1 MKNHQGVWIWVLED
15 IRLDYLKQLKIC
27 NVKRVYLKVFDGKT
41 NPMFWEFQCKGNI
54 IQEFKN
60 DNIQVFG
67 WGYHYGTSDVSKQVK
82 AVQQA
87 LDCGLDGY
95 IVDMEVEVEDSKTHA
110 NVDKLLAELKPLV
123 PAGAFGYTSFGH
135 PEFHPNVPWK
145 TLDKYCDLAMPQIYF
160 EKFTFGRN
168 NEDEVQKC
176 LQAHKNLGLTKETL
190 PIWGSESN
198 AAQPASRGELQGYLD
213 RFTGSSIWRVPKVNE
228 KGEAW
233 NLNYSGSAIG
243 FSSGSTT
250 LPTLPVLN
258 RILKWGIK
266 GKDVEALQT
275 ALNAQGFNAGKVDG
289 DFEDDT
295 EKAVR
300 RFQQKAGLTVD
311 GEVWTETWKA
321 LGGQTQSSIPTSG
334 NLQKLAEFA
343 EDEAKKQL
351 SWTAASSE
359 AEKYLNIFR
368 KPMQDLGQIGS
379 AKVFYDW
386 CGAFVY
392 YCCKEVSID
401 IPVQPNGF
409 WATLALVESWK
420 FWGKQQGFWFRK
432 GDQVPKRGDIVV
444 FDWDG
449 DGELNH
455 IGIVR
460 GYTPGSNT
468 INTSEGNKQNQS
480 GNFTR
485 SLSYVAGFIRIV

>member
-1 MKNHQGVWIWVLED
+1 MANAQGVWIWVLED
-15 IRLDYLKQLKIC
+15 IRKDYLEQLKTC
-27 NVKRVYLKVFDGKT
+27 RAKRVYLKVFDGRSK
-41 NPMFWEFQCKGNI
+41 PMFWDFQCNKNI
-54 IQEFKN
+54 INDFNKN
-60 DNIQVFG
+60 EIQVYG
-67 WGYHYGTSDVSKQVK
+67 WGYHYGTPDIAKQVD

-95 IVDMEVEVEDSKTHA
+95 VVDMESEVEDTATHD
-110 NVDKLLAELKPLV
+110 NVDKLLAALKPVV
-123 PAGAFGYTSFGH
+123 PAGGFGYTSFGH
-135 PEFHPNVPWK
+135 PEFHPNIPWK
-145 TLDKYCDLAMPQIYF
+145 IFDKYCELAMPQIYF

-168 NEDEVQKC
+168 NEDEVQQC
-176 LQAHKNLGLTKETL
+176 LSAHKKLGLTTAIL

-198 AAQPASRGELQGYLD
+198 TFQPASRAELQAYLD
-213 RFTGSSIWRVPKVNE
+213 RFPGSSIWRVPKYNE
-228 KGEAW
+228 RGDAW
-233 NLNYSGSAIG
+233 NLNYDAPALMPSSGSA
-243 FSSGSTT
+243 T
-250 LPTLPVLN
+250 LPTLPALTRVLKLGK
-258 RILKWGIK
+258 I
-266 GKDVEALQT
+266 GKDIEALQN
-275 ALNAQGFNAGKVDG
+275 ALNAQGFNSGQVDG
-289 DFEDDT
+289 EFGDKT

-321 LGGQTQSSIPTSG
+321 LGGQTQTPNPTSG
-334 NLQKLAEFA
+334 NLQKLADFA
-343 EDEAKKQL
+343 EDEANKQL
-351 SWTAASSE
+351 SWSNASSE
-359 AEKYLNIFR
+359 AEKYLSTFR
-368 KPMQDLGQIGS
+368 KPMQDLDQIGS

-392 YCCKEVSID
+392 FCCNQVGID
-401 IPVQPNGF
+401 MPVQPTGF

-420 FWGKQQGFWFRK
+420 FWGKQQGFFYRK

-460 GYTPGSNT
+460 GYTPGADT

-485 SLSYVAGFIRIV
+485 SLSSVAGFIRIV